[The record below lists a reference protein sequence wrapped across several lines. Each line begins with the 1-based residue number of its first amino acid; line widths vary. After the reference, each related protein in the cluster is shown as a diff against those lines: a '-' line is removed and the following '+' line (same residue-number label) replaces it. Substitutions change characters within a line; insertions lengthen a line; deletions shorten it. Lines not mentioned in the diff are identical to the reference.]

1 MNARKRILAWL
12 ALLLTAA
19 IVLATRIAE
28 PFDLALLDRQY
39 AFLRSH
45 AGANA
50 GHEVV
55 IVGIDQQ
62 TTEQLREPLA
72 LWHAHI
78 GRFVRAMGDAGASVV
93 GLDIVLPDRSYEKL
107 LPGLDRALL
116 VDLVAARQRVPV
128 VLGLTADPEGR
139 PRTIYPAFLAAAAAS
154 GFVLFP
160 TDRDGV
166 VRRFEEHIEVGGET
180 APTLAG
186 QMARSLGASV
196 GTGLINYAAGEK
208 IRYVP
213 LQQVLAWQAAGD
225 RDALCEHHGEPAGQ
239 AEGRQPL
246 NM

>member
-12 ALLLTAA
+12 ALLLMSA
-19 IVLATRIAE
+19 IVLAARIAE
-28 PFDLALLDRQY
+28 PFDLAFLDRQY

-62 TTEQLREPLA
+62 TTEQLRQPLA

-139 PRTIYPAFLAAAAAS
+139 PRTIYPAFLAARS
-154 GFVLFP
+154 
-160 TDRDGV
+160 
-166 VRRFEEHIEVGGET
+166 EEHTSE
-180 APTLAG
+180 
-186 QMARSLGASV
+186 
-196 GTGLINYAAGEK
+196 
-208 IRYVP
+208 
-213 LQQVLAWQAAGD
+213 LQS
-225 RDALCEHHGEPAGQ
+225 H
-239 AEGRQPL
+239 
-246 NM
+246 

>member
-12 ALLLTAA
+12 ALLLMAA

-78 GRFVRAMGDAGASVV
+78 GRFVGAMGEIG
-93 GLDIVLPDRSYEKL
+93 
-107 LPGLDRALL
+107 RAH
-116 VDLVAARQRVPV
+116 V
-128 VLGLTADPEGR
+128 
-139 PRTIYPAFLAAAAAS
+139 
-154 GFVLFP
+154 
-160 TDRDGV
+160 
-166 VRRFEEHIEVGGET
+166 
-180 APTLAG
+180 
-186 QMARSLGASV
+186 
-196 GTGLINYAAGEK
+196 
-208 IRYVP
+208 
-213 LQQVLAWQAAGD
+213 
-225 RDALCEHHGEPAGQ
+225 
-239 AEGRQPL
+239 
-246 NM
+246 